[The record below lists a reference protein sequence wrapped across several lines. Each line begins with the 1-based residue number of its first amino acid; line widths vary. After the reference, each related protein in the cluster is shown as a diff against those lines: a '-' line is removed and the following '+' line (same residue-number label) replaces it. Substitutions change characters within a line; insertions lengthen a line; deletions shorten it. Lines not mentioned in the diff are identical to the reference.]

1 MRTHVPVLVGL
12 VLVGA
17 VSLGGAAPVAA
28 QAFVREQAPTDRAA
42 DIPVQVLAKEM
53 DMMEAEGTSTVRLLE
68 GGTHNVNIR
77 HDENI
82 TRETSLVRSHPETVD
97 VWVVQRGSGVL
108 VTGGEMVNG
117 EHVGGVER
125 VIAAGDVIFIPAGTL
140 HGIRETQSITW
151 LNIRY
156 DMPPAGLDEVTG
168 RNRPA
173 DGRSRS

>member
-1 MRTHVPVLVGL
+1 MRTHILL
-12 VLVGA
+12 LVGA
-17 VSLGGAAPVAA
+17 VSLGSAAPAAA
-28 QAFVREQAPTDRAA
+28 QLLVRDQAPTDRAA
-42 DIPVQVLAKEM
+42 DIAIQILTKEI
-53 DMMEAEGTSTVRLLE
+53 DMMEAEGRSTVRLLE

-82 TRETSLVRSHPETVD
+82 TRETSVARAHPVTVD

-108 VTGGEMVNG
+108 ATGGEMVNG

-156 DMPPAGLDEVTG
+156 DMVQ
-168 RNRPA
+168 
-173 DGRSRS
+173 

>member
-1 MRTHVPVLVGL
+1 MRAHVPVLVGP
-12 VLVGA
+12 VLLGA
-17 VSLGGAAPVAA
+17 VSVGSAAQAAA

-42 DIPVQVLAKEM
+42 AVPAQVLAKEM
-53 DMMEAEGTSTVRLLE
+53 DMMEAQGVSTVRLLE

-117 EHVGGVER
+117 EHIGGVER
-125 VIAAGDVIFIPAGTL
+125 VIAAGDVIFIPPGTL

-156 DMPPAGLDEVTG
+156 DMVD
-168 RNRPA
+168 
-173 DGRSRS
+173 